1 MLNFLLRCAARPWLT
16 LAFGALLTAVA
27 AGLCVDFASGSLRLK
42 VDPAMERLLPAQD
55 ADRAVYERVREVFGD
70 TDPVLLS
77 VRFEQGVFQAANLAQ
92 VARIAEAL
100 RELPGVSEVFSLES
114 APNLIAVDDALE
126 VSSFTAQ
133 AAVNPPAVPQLAA
146 QLAANPIYGNTLISR
161 DGQEAAFA
169 ISLRGVDEA
178 TFRLNDYPARMV
190 TTALELAPGATVRVT
205 GAPVI
210 KRATADALLAT
221 LQFTL
226 PAVFVVIALV
236 LLFAFRDL
244 RLVLAG
250 AITVG
255 VSLTGTM
262 ALLVLLDWPLQLL
275 TALTP
280 ALVVTQGLCYCI
292 HWLSDYTRHND
303 PHPPAVR
310 AQNALKHAA
319 LPLLLNAITAVAGFL
334 ALLVTPLPAIHQFAL
349 LTAFGILLSMVAT
362 LTLLPALTLLLG
374 CRATRSNPLSSVY
387 DRIATVLAANS
398 VKRRGLILGIALVLL
413 ATGGVLATK
422 LESGTE
428 FVRGF
433 PEDSAVRQDYEAI
446 NAGYG
451 GATVLTVLIETHVAD
466 ALTDPALIAKVDDL
480 ARWLREQPEVGA
492 VYSYVDLVKLLNA
505 SFTDGNLADE
515 AAAAP
520 EGTALVEGVPPSA
533 AAVKQLLI
541 FAGGEQ
547 VRQVLDAQYK
557 TTAVVVRVTVDDA
570 RSLAAF
576 ADRVDAR
583 LAALPEPLKAN
594 LTGSSLLATRT
605 ADELGS
611 GQWASVA
618 LTALLIWVIL
628 SIIFT
633 SPRAAAVALL
643 PNLVPVSIY
652 YGLLQLTGIGL
663 TPTTSIIAS
672 IVLGISVD
680 DTIHYMVRF
689 NKEARAR
696 GSEVEAVR
704 HALASVLR
712 PITLTMLALCL
723 GFLVF
728 TGADMESQVQFGL
741 LAAFTLFLSW
751 ASDITLTPALASMV
765 RIVTLW
771 DILRLDLGHSPQH
784 TIPLL
789 SGLSL
794 RQARTFALLSR
805 LEKLPAGA
813 RVITEGDYARDM
825 YVIVDGQVEAWVE
838 RHDERK
844 TLSTMGRGAV
854 MGEAGYFGQRRT
866 ANIDALSPV
875 RLLRFDSQDLERL
888 RLRHPRIAATIFRN
902 LNRIQAERIAR
913 MTAML

>member
-1 MLNFLLRCAARPWLT
+1 MLTVLLRCAARPWLT
-16 LAFGALLTAVA
+16 LAFGALLTAFA
-27 AGLCVDFASGSLRLK
+27 ASQFFDWRTGQLTLA
-42 VDPAMERLLPAQD
+42 VDPALERLLPAQD
-55 ADRAVYERVREVFGD
+55 ADRAVYERAREVFGD

-77 VRFEQGVFQAANLAQ
+77 VRFESEVFAADHLARVATLAQ
-92 VARIAEAL
+92 RL
-100 RELPGVSEVFSLES
+100 RELPGVSDVFSLQS
-114 APNLIAVDDALE
+114 APNLVAEGEDLE
-126 VSSFTAQ
+126 VSSFTDQ
-133 AAVNPPAVPQLAA
+133 AAARPEAIPQLAQ
-146 QLAANPIYGNTLISR
+146 QLAANPIYGNTLVSR
-161 DGQEAAFA
+161 DGREAAFA
-169 ISLRGVDEA
+169 LTLRGVDEA
-178 TFRLNDYPARMV
+178 TFRRNDYPDRMRAV
-190 TTALELAPGATVRVT
+190 ALEVVPGATVRVT

-210 KRATADALLAT
+210 KRATADSLLAT
-221 LQFTL
+221 LAFTL

-250 AITVG
+250 TLTVG
-255 VSLTGTM
+255 VSLVGTL
-262 ALLVLLDWPLQLL
+262 ALLVSLDWKLHLL

-292 HWLSDYTRHND
+292 HWLSDFVRYHDGRT
-303 PHPPAVR
+303 PTAR
-310 AQNALKHAA
+310 AQNALKHGA
-319 LPLLLNAITAVAGFL
+319 LPLLLNAVTAVAGFL

-349 LTAFGILLSMVAT
+349 LTAFGVLLSMVAA
-362 LTLLPALTLLLG
+362 LTLLPALVLVLGCKAARGNPHSALYDRVATWLAKNSIQRRKLIVAVAVTLLAG
-374 CRATRSNPLSSVY
+374 
-387 DRIATVLAANS
+387 
-398 VKRRGLILGIALVLL
+398 GGLL
-413 ATGGVLATK
+413 ATQLQ
-422 LESGTE
+422 SGTE
-428 FVRGF
+428 FVRSF
-433 PEDSAVRQDYEAI
+433 PAESQVRQDYEAI
-446 NAGYG
+446 NSAYG
-451 GATVLTVLIETHVAD
+451 GANVLTVLIETHVAD
-466 ALTDPALIAKVDDL
+466 ALTDPARIREVDAL
-480 ARWLREQPEVGA
+480 AAWLREQPEVGA
-492 VYSYVDLVKLLNA
+492 VYSYADLVKLLNR
-505 SFTDGNLADE
+505 SLGSGEPEDDE
-515 AAAAP
+515 
-520 EGTALVEGVPPSA
+520 VPDSA
-533 AAVKQLLI
+533 AAVKQILL
-541 FAGGEQ
+541 FAGGDQ

-570 RSLAAF
+570 RALATF
-576 ADRVDAR
+576 ANRVEQR
-583 LAALPEPLKAN
+583 LQALPAPLEAN

-605 ADELGS
+605 ADQLSS

-618 LTALLIWVIL
+618 LTALLIWAIL
-628 SIIFT
+628 AVIFT
-633 SPRAAAVALL
+633 SPRAAAIALL
-643 PNLVPVSIY
+643 PNLVPVALY
-652 YGLLQLTGIGL
+652 YGLLQITGIGL
-663 TPTTSIIAS
+663 TPTTCLIAS

-712 PITLTMLALCL
+712 PITLTMLALCG

-751 ASDITLTPALASMV
+751 LSDITLTPALASMV

-771 DILRLDLGHSPQH
+771 DILRLDLGQSPQH

-794 RQARTFALLSR
+794 RQARTFALLSN

-838 RHDERK
+838 REDKRK
-844 TLSTMGRGAV
+844 TLATLGRGAV

-866 ANIDALSPV
+866 ANIDAVSAV

-888 RLRHPRIAATIFRN
+888 RERHPRIAATVFRN

>member
-1 MLNFLLRCAARPWLT
+1 MLNFLLRRAAQPWLT
-16 LAFGALLTAVA
+16 LLFATLLTAVA
-27 AGLCVDFASGSLRLK
+27 AALCVDWQSGSFKLK

-55 ADRAVYERVREVFGD
+55 ADRAVYERAREVFGD

-77 VRFEQGVFQAANLAQ
+77 VRFEDGVFKAENL
-92 VARIAEAL
+92 ARIAELAARL
-100 RELPGVSEVFSLES
+100 RELPGVSDVFSLES
-114 APNLIAVDDALE
+114 APNLISADEALE
-126 VSSFTAQ
+126 VSSFTKQ
-133 AAVNPPAVPQLAA
+133 AAAYPERIGELAA
-146 QLAANPIYGNTLISR
+146 QLAANPIYRSTLVSQ
-161 DGQEAAFA
+161 DGKEAAFA
-169 ISLRGVDEA
+169 LTLRGIDET
-178 TFRLNDYPARMV
+178 TFRLNDYPLRFEQ
-190 TTALELAPGATVRVT
+190 TAQAVLPNAVVRVT

-221 LQFTL
+221 LEFTL
-226 PAVFVVIALV
+226 PAVFAVITLV

-250 AITVG
+250 VITVG
-255 VSLTGTM
+255 VSLVGTM
-262 ALLVLLDWPLQLL
+262 ALLVLMGWKVHLL

-292 HWLSDYTRHND
+292 HWLSDFTRNSD
-303 PHPPAVR
+303 GREPAAR
-310 AQNALKHAA
+310 AQNALKHSA
-319 LPLLLNAITAVAGFL
+319 LPLLLNAVTAIAGFV
-334 ALLVTPLPAIHQFAL
+334 ALLVTPLPAIHQFAV
-349 LTAFGILLSMVAT
+349 LTAFGILLSMLAS
-362 LTLLPALTLLLG
+362 LTLLPALTLVLG
-374 CRATRSNPLSSVY
+374 CRSSRNSQISGVY
-387 DRIATVLAANS
+387 DRIATALARYS
-398 VKRRGLILGIALVLL
+398 IKWRGVILGVALLLL
-413 ATGGVLATK
+413 AIGGVLATQ

-428 FVRGF
+428 FVRSF
-433 PEDSAVRQDYEAI
+433 PEDSKVRQDYEAI
-446 NAGYG
+446 NTAYG
-451 GATVLTVLIETHVAD
+451 GANVLTVLIETHVAD
-466 ALTDPALIAKVDDL
+466 ALTDPALIAQVDAL
-480 ARWLREQPEVGA
+480 AQWLRQQPEVGA
-492 VYSYVDLVKLLNA
+492 VYSYVDLVKLLNR
-505 SFTDGNLADE
+505 SLGDGRPEDE
-515 AAAAP
+515 
-520 EGTALVEGVPPSA
+520 VVPQSA
-533 AAVKQLLI
+533 AAVKQILI

-570 RSLAAF
+570 RELAAF
-576 ADRVDAR
+576 ADRVDRR
-583 LAALPEPLKAN
+583 LTALPQPLSAH

-605 ADELGS
+605 ADQLTG

-618 LTALLIWVIL
+618 LTALLIWLIL
-628 SIIFT
+628 SVIFT
-633 SPRAAAVALL
+633 SPRAAALALL
-643 PNLVPVSIY
+643 PNLVPVAIY

-663 TPTTSIIAS
+663 TPTTSLIAS

-696 GSEVEAVR
+696 GSEVDAVR
-704 HALASVLR
+704 HALSEVLR

-751 ASDITLTPALASMV
+751 VSDITLTPALASMV

-771 DILRLDLGHSPQH
+771 DILRLDLGQSPQH

-805 LEKLPAGA
+805 LEKHPAGS

-825 YVIVDGQVEAWVE
+825 YVIVDGQVEAWVL
-838 RHDERK
+838 RHEERK
-844 TLSTMGRGAV
+844 SLSTMSRGAV

-866 ANIDALSPV
+866 ANIDALSAV

>member
-1 MLNFLLRCAARPWLT
+1 MLNFLLRCAARPWITLALGGLLT
-16 LAFGALLTAVA
+16 LVA
-27 AGLCVDFASGSLRLK
+27 ASLCVDWQTGTFKLK

-55 ADRAVYERVREVFGD
+55 ADRAVYERAREVFGD

-77 VRFEQGVFQAANLAQ
+77 VRFEGGVFTAQHLAQ
-92 VARIAEAL
+92 IADIAATL
-100 RELPGVSEVFSLES
+100 KDLPGVSDVFSLAS
-114 APNLIAVDDALE
+114 APNLTTEGDALE

-133 AAVNPPAVPQLAA
+133 AASHPERIDALRA
-146 QLAANPIYGNTLISR
+146 QLAANPIYGNTLMSR
-161 DGQEAAFA
+161 DGNEAAFA
-169 ISLRGVDEA
+169 LTLRGVDET
-178 TFRLNDYPARMV
+178 TFRLNDYPDRMV
-190 TTALELAPGATVRVT
+190 QAVQAVVPAAVVRVT
-205 GAPVI
+205 GAPII
-210 KRATADALLAT
+210 KRATADSLLAT
-221 LQFTL
+221 LAFTL
-226 PAVFVVIALV
+226 PAILVVIIVV
-236 LLFAFRDL
+236 LLFAFRDV

-255 VSLTGTM
+255 VSLVGTM
-262 ALLVLLDWPLQLL
+262 ALLVSLGWKLHLL

-292 HWLSDYTRHND
+292 HWLSDYTRHD
-303 PHPPAVR
+303 DGRLPAERV
-310 AQNALKHAA
+310 QSALKHGA
-319 LPLLLNAITAVAGFL
+319 LPLLLNAITAVAGFV
-334 ALLVTPLPAIHQFAL
+334 ALLVTPLPAIHQFAM
-349 LTAFGILLSMVAT
+349 LTAFGILLSMVAA
-362 LTLLPALTLLLG
+362 LTLLPALTLVLG
-374 CRATRSNPLSSVY
+374 CKAARSNRHSGVY
-387 DRIATVLAANS
+387 DRVATILAKYS
-398 VKRRGLILGIALVLL
+398 IKHRGLILGIACTLLVLGGGL
-413 ATGGVLATK
+413 ATQ

-428 FVRGF
+428 FVRSF
-433 PEDSAVRQDYEAI
+433 PADSKVRQDYEAI
-446 NAGYG
+446 NTAYG
-451 GATVLTVLIETHVAD
+451 GANVLTVLIETHVAD
-466 ALTDPALIAKVDDL
+466 ALTNPALIAQVDDL
-480 ARWLREQPEVGA
+480 TQWLRQQPEVGA
-492 VYSYVDLVKLLNA
+492 VYSYVDLVKLLNR
-505 SFTDGNLADE
+505 SLGDGRAEDE
-515 AAAAP
+515 
-520 EGTALVEGVPPSA
+520 VVPDSA
-533 AAVKQLLI
+533 AAVKQILI

-570 RSLAAF
+570 RELAAF
-576 ADRVDAR
+576 AARVEPKLR
-583 LAALPEPLKAN
+583 ALPAPLQAN

-605 ADELGS
+605 ADQLTG

-618 LTALLIWVIL
+618 LTAVLIWLIL

-633 SPRAAAVALL
+633 SPRAAALALL
-643 PNLVPVSIY
+643 PNLVPVAIY
-652 YGLLQLTGIGL
+652 YGLLKLTGIGL

-696 GSEVEAVR
+696 GSEVDAVR
-704 HALASVLR
+704 HALSEVLR
-712 PITLTMLALCL
+712 PITLTMLALCC

-771 DILRLDLGHSPQH
+771 DILRLDLGQSPQH

-794 RQARTFALLSR
+794 RQARTFALLSN
-805 LEKLPAGA
+805 LEKLPAGS

-825 YVIVDGQVEAWVE
+825 YVIVDGRVEAWVE

-844 TLSTMGRGAV
+844 TLSTLGRGAV

-866 ANIDALSPV
+866 ANIDALSAV

>member
-1 MLNFLLRCAARPWLT
+1 VLAFLLRCAARPWLT
-16 LAFGALLTAVA
+16 LVFGALLTAVA
-27 AGLCVDFASGSLRLK
+27 AAICVDWQTGSFKLR

-55 ADRAVYERVREVFGD
+55 ADRAVYERARETFGD
-70 TDPVLLS
+70 TDPVLMS
-77 VRFEQGVFQAANLAQ
+77 VRFEDGVFQARNLAL
-92 VARIAEAL
+92 VATLAGRL
-100 RELPGVSEVFSLES
+100 SELPGVSDVFSLHS
-114 APNLIAVDDALE
+114 APNLIAEGDALE

-133 AAVNPPAVPQLAA
+133 AAADPTRVERLREQLR
-146 QLAANPIYGNTLISR
+146 ANPIYGNTLISR
-161 DGQEAAFA
+161 DGKEAAFA
-169 ISLRGVDEA
+169 ITLRGVDEA
-178 TFRLNDYPARMV
+178 TFRLNGYPDRMAAV
-190 TTALELAPGATVRVT
+190 AQEVVPGAAVRIT

-221 LQFTL
+221 LGFTL
-226 PAVFVVIALV
+226 PAVFVVITLV

-244 RLVLAG
+244 RLVMAG
-250 AITVG
+250 VITVG
-255 VSLTGTM
+255 FSLVGTM
-262 ALLVLLDWPLQLL
+262 ALLVALGWKLHLL

-292 HWLSDYTRHND
+292 HWLSDFTRHND
-303 PHPPAVR
+303 GRLPAVR
-310 AQNALKHAA
+310 ASNALKHAA
-319 LPLLLNAITAVAGFL
+319 LPLLLNAITAVAGFI

-349 LTAFGILLSMVAT
+349 LTAFGILLSMAAS
-362 LTLLPALTLLLG
+362 LTLLPALALVLG
-374 CRATRSNPLSSVY
+374 CKVTRASNPHSAFY
-387 DRIATVLAANS
+387 DRVATMLAKYS
-398 VKRRGLILGIALVLL
+398 VKHRGLILGVALSFLAAGGLL
-413 ATGGVLATK
+413 ATQ

-428 FVRGF
+428 FVRSF
-433 PEDSAVRQDYEAI
+433 PAESKVRQDYEAI
-446 NAGYG
+446 NTAYG
-451 GATVLTVLIETHVAD
+451 GANVLTVLIETHVAD
-466 ALTDPALIAKVDDL
+466 ALTDPALIAQVEGL
-480 ARWLREQPEVGA
+480 ANWLRKQPEVGA
-492 VYSYVDLVKLLNA
+492 VYSYVDLVKLLNR
-505 SFTDGNLADE
+505 SLGDGRLEDE
-515 AAAAP
+515 VVP
-520 EGTALVEGVPPSA
+520 ESA
-533 AAVKQLLI
+533 AAVKQILI

-547 VRQVLDAQYK
+547 VRRVLDTQYK

-570 RSLAAF
+570 RLLAAF
-576 ADRVDAR
+576 AERVDQR
-583 LAALPEPLKAN
+583 LAALPAPLSAH

-605 ADELGS
+605 ADQLTS

-618 LTALLIWVIL
+618 LTAALIWLIL
-628 SIIFT
+628 AIIFT
-633 SPRAAAVALL
+633 SPRAAALALL
-643 PNLVPVSIY
+643 PNLVPVAIY

-663 TPTTSIIAS
+663 TPTTCLIAS

-689 NKEARAR
+689 NQEARAR
-696 GSEVEAVR
+696 GSEIDAVR
-704 HALASVLR
+704 HALGEVLR
-712 PITLTMLALCL
+712 PITLTMIALCL

-751 ASDITLTPALASMV
+751 LSDITLTPALASMV

-794 RQARTFALLSR
+794 RQARTFALLSN
-805 LEKLPAGA
+805 LEKLPAGS

-844 TLSTMGRGAV
+844 SLSTLGRGAV

-866 ANIDALSPV
+866 ANVDALTAV